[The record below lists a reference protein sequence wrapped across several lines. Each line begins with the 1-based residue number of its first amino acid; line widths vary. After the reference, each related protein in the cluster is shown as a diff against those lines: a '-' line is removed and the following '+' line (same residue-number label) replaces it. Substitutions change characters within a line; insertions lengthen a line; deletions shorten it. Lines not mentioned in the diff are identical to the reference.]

1 MKPVNDKSSH
11 VKKLKKYLLAL
22 VVLSLALGVLVV
34 PVERAFQ
41 INNIGDGIWW
51 AIVTVTDVGYGD
63 YVPVTFWGRLI
74 GVTLM
79 TTGVIL
85 FSLVVAILSSGV
97 FRRESRYWR
106 LRMKKDIESVNNKLY
121 RLEQKL
127 DYLIIEKQKEKNQRQ
142 PRKAA
147 RLRRVFL

>member
-1 MKPVNDKSSH
+1 MKPVNHKPSY
-11 VKKLKKYLLAL
+11 VKQLKKYLLAL

-41 INNIGDGIWW
+41 INNICDGIWW

-74 GVTLM
+74 GVVLM
-79 TTGVIL
+79 TTVVVL
-85 FSLVVAILSSGV
+85 FSLVVAILGSRV

-106 LRMKKDIESVNNKLY
+106 LRTKKDIDSVNNKLY

-127 DYLIIEKQKEKNQRQ
+127 DYLIKEKQKE
-142 PRKAA
+142 
-147 RLRRVFL
+147 

>member
-1 MKPVNDKSSH
+1 MSQPLPKPSH
-11 VKKLKKYLLAL
+11 LKQLKKYAIAL
-22 VVLSLALGVLVV
+22 VILSLALGVLVV
-34 PVERAFQ
+34 PAEKNFQ
-41 INNIGDGIWW
+41 IKNIGDGIWW

-74 GVTLM
+74 GVVLM
-79 TTGVIL
+79 TTGVVL

-127 DYLIIEKQKEKNQRQ
+127 DYLIKEEQKE
-142 PRKAA
+142 
-147 RLRRVFL
+147 

>member
-41 INNIGDGIWW
+41 IKNIGDGIWW

-74 GVTLM
+74 GVILM
-79 TTGVIL
+79 TTGVVL
-85 FSLVVAILSSGV
+85 FSLVVAILSSRV
-97 FRRESRYWR
+97 FRHESRYWR
-106 LRMKKDIESVNNKLY
+106 LRTKKDIESVNNKLY

-127 DYLIIEKQKEKNQRQ
+127 DYLIKEKQKE
-142 PRKAA
+142 
-147 RLRRVFL
+147 

>member
-1 MKPVNDKSSH
+1 MNQPIPKPSH
-11 VKKLKKYLLAL
+11 LKHLKRYALLL
-22 VVLSLALGVLVV
+22 VILSLALGVLVV
-34 PVERAFQ
+34 PAERNFQ
-41 INNIGDGIWW
+41 IKNVGDGIWW

-74 GVTLM
+74 GVILM
-79 TTGVIL
+79 TTGVVL

-106 LRMKKDIESVNNKLY
+106 LRTKKDIDSINNKLY

-127 DYLIIEKQKEKNQRQ
+127 DYLIKEEQKE
-142 PRKAA
+142 
-147 RLRRVFL
+147 